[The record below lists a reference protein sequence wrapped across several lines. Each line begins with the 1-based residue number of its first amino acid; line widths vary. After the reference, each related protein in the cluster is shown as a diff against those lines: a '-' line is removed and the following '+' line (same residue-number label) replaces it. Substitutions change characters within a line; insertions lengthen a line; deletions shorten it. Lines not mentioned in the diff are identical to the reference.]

1 MRLSGRMRSGDVA
14 DAAAWATHYRAR
26 RMREAGEAV
35 LDLTIGEHDWP
46 TDRSI
51 LRAMH
56 ESAMSG
62 KTGYADVS
70 GILPLRKALA
80 RRIEKST
87 GAPTGPDQVLVTNGG
102 QAALLAAHM
111 AVLDPGDRAAMIDP
125 FYPTYPGTI
134 LAAGGRPAV
143 APAPASGR
151 FFPEKDQLEAAAAGS
166 RSLLINSPNNPTG
179 AKYPRRTLKAIA
191 EAAVRHD
198 LWVISDEVYEAQVWD
213 GEHLSIR
220 RLNGMARRTIV
231 IGSMSKSFAMTGSRI
246 GWLSGPAEA
255 VESAREI
262 MAVMSF
268 GVSEF
273 VQDAALQ
280 ALSKGPEFEAE
291 IAAPFKERRATVLE
305 ALSGLPLIRATP
317 SGGGMYVLLDIRA
330 AGISDVEFA
339 RGLLDEERIAVMP
352 GGSFGREA
360 SGHVRIALTA
370 GVPVLRDAVSRISE
384 FAARAAGRAAERGAV
399 PHA

>member
-1 MRLSGRMRSGDVA
+1 
-14 DAAAWATHYRAR
+14 
-26 RMREAGEAV
+26 
-35 LDLTIGEHDWP
+35 
-46 TDRSI
+46 
-51 LRAMH
+51 
-56 ESAMSG
+56 
-62 KTGYADVS
+62 
-70 GILPLRKALA
+70 
-80 RRIEKST
+80 
-87 GAPTGPDQVLVTNGG
+87 
-102 QAALLAAHM
+102 
-111 AVLDPGDRAAMIDP
+111 
-125 FYPTYPGTI
+125 
-134 LAAGGRPAV
+134 
-143 APAPASGR
+143 
-151 FFPEKDQLEAAAAGS
+151 
-166 RSLLINSPNNPTG
+166 
-179 AKYPRRTLKAIA
+179 
-191 EAAVRHD
+191 
-198 LWVISDEVYEAQVWD
+198 
-213 GEHLSIR
+213 
-220 RLNGMARRTIV
+220 
-231 IGSMSKSFAMTGSRI
+231 
-246 GWLSGPAEA
+246 
-255 VESAREI
+255 
-262 MAVMSF
+262 MSF

-273 VQDAALQ
+273 VQDAALH